1 MTTSVYGW
9 RWPRYLLQPSF
20 FLRKW
25 TTLAWRPWATIS
37 PSTEAPA
44 TVGLPT
50 LASPSPPTSSASK
63 DSFLPT
69 SPSRSSTRSLS
80 PWETR
85 YCLPPVWITAY
96 IETLLREKPSEC
108 TRESPPART
117 RAIGAGLPEGRFY
130 TIAPPI
136 LSRKPGGYPRAP
148 VPNGAGR
155 VSLCSGRRA
164 ALAAGTSRGRARH
177 PDPLVG

>member
-9 RWPRYLLQPSF
+9 RWPRFFVQPSF

-37 PSTEAPA
+37 PSTLAPA

-50 LASPSPPTSSASK
+50 LASPSPPRRRASNAT
-63 DSFLPT
+63 FLPT

-80 PWETR
+80 PLETR

-96 IETLLREKPSEC
+96 IEPLLLEKASEC
-108 TRESPPART
+108 SRVAPRRADAQRDLSLRKGGSIRSPPPSCQGNPEVTRPRAART
-117 RAIGAGLPEGRFY
+117 AGERVRCRPGR
-130 TIAPPI
+130 
-136 LSRKPGGYPRAP
+136 GGY
-148 VPNGAGR
+148 VEQG
-155 VSLCSGRRA
+155 V
-164 ALAAGTSRGRARH
+164 
-177 PDPLVG
+177 